1 MSMADRATP
10 DTVALALQE
19 SLSLLIRRLRQVR
32 VPGGLSQPE
41 SQALAKLVREPP
53 TSSADLARAEGIS
66 AQSMGA
72 TVAALETQG
81 LVTRRSDPDDGRRI
95 LLVPTPAG
103 RRLAE
108 DKRTARSEQ
117 LGRALAAGFSDDELE
132 RLLAAAPLLERLART
147 LS

>member
-1 MSMADRATP
+1 MPDRATP
-10 DTVALALQE
+10 DTVALALQD
-19 SLSLLIRRLRQVR
+19 SLSLLVRRLRQHR
-32 VPGGLSQPE
+32 VPGSLSQPE
-41 SQALAKLVREPP
+41 SQALSKLVREQPM
-53 TSSADLARAEGIS
+53 TSADLARAEGIS

-72 TVAALETQG
+72 TVAALESQG

-108 DKRTARSEQ
+108 DKRTARGEQ
-117 LGRALAAGFSDDELE
+117 LGRALTDGFSDDDLE
-132 RLLAAAPLLERLART
+132 QLLTAAPLLERLART